1 MAQRLGNHVHSHLA
15 AWFNGA
21 AMPAAPQTLKLALS
35 GVDPG
40 DDGSA
45 ITEPTN
51 AGYLR
56 QTVTFTAAPYA
67 GGGTLLT
74 LVAPAIFGPNTG
86 PDPWATMGFGALFD
100 ENNHFLVGGPLG
112 VQRTCPKDDTISFGA
127 GTVQFLLK

>member
-1 MAQRLGNHVHSHLA
+1 MAQRLGNHVHANLA
-15 AWFNGA
+15 AWLNGA
-21 AMPAAPQTLKLALS
+21 AMPTAPTSLKLALS

-74 LVAPAIFGPNTG
+74 LVAPTIFGENTG
-86 PDPWATMGFGALFD
+86 PGAWPTMTHGALFD
-100 ENNHFLVGGPLG
+100 SNGHFLVGGPLG
-112 VQRTCPKDDTISFGA
+112 VQRTCPENDTISFGA
-127 GTVQFLLK
+127 GTVQFLIK